1 MSDTLDHE
9 DLVAKIEEAGRKC
22 GLHLAHAHLMVPDAD
37 DPEIPEGAPALVTAI
52 FDVGSLAFTS
62 RVLDP
67 ATEETNK
74 EFRGMAVDY
83 HRDEAKR
90 IAREG
95 MSGAL
100 AELEDDDENEV

>member
-1 MSDTLDHE
+1 MSDTLDHDE
-9 DLVAKIEEAGRKC
+9 LAAKLEAAGKSC
-22 GLHLAHAHLMVPDAD
+22 GLYLAVAHVAVPDPD
-37 DPEIPEGAPALVTAI
+37 DPEIPEGAPTMVTAQ
-52 FDVGSLAFTS
+52 FDVGNLAFSS

-67 ATEETNK
+67 ETEATNK
-74 EFRGMAVDY
+74 EFRDMAVDY
-83 HRDEAKR
+83 RRDEVKR